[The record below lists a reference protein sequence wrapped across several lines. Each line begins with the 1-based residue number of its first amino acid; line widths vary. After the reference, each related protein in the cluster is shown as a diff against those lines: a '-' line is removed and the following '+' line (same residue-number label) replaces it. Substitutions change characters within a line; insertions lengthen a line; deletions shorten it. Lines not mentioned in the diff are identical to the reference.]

1 MLTRLRGQRGRP
13 GAAIPPGTR
22 VYAVGDVH
30 GHADLLNELHGLL
43 RDDMATSDAPRKVLV
58 YLGDYVDRGP
68 CSRETLDLI
77 LDADLSVA
85 ETVCLAGNH
94 EQTMLDFIAAPDTAL
109 NWLDYGGIETLE
121 SYDIDVDRRA
131 LATGFGIERLAAR
144 LDAALPARHRRF
156 LETLPVSH
164 TVGDYLFVH
173 AGIRP
178 GVPLGQQERDD
189 LMWIRDE
196 FLDSGVDHGKVV
208 VHGHSIRREPE
219 VRSNRIGI
227 DTGAFST
234 GRLTALVL
242 EGETMQ
248 FIQTRGWRE

>member
-1 MLTRLRGQRGRP
+1 MP
-13 GAAIPPGTR
+13 SSKAAPKRAQSALAENAKTII
-22 VYAVGDVH
+22 YAVLIAVTVRTVAFEPFNIPSGSMIPT
-30 GHADLLNELHGLL
+30 LL
-43 RDDMATSDAPRKVLV
+43 
-58 YLGDYVDRGP
+58 
-68 CSRETLDLI
+68 
-77 LDADLSVA
+77 
-85 ETVCLAGNH
+85 
-94 EQTMLDFIAAPDTAL
+94 
-109 NWLDYGGIETLE
+109 
-121 SYDIDVDRRA
+121 
-131 LATGFGIERLAAR
+131 
-144 LDAALPARHRRF
+144 
-156 LETLPVSH
+156 
-164 TVGDYLFVH
+164 VGDYLFVH